1 MLARH
6 PQVLAIVDDHFA
18 LLSNA
23 AYHSALPTGA
33 PRWALVR
40 SLTKALG
47 PDIRVALVASDAATS
62 RQLRLRLASGT
73 SWVSHV
79 LQDMVE
85 AALGQ
90 TEVAQLM
97 ARARGTTCAAAPLL
111 EDALR
116 AQGLPHAA
124 QGDGLNLWIPLPAD
138 DQAVALAMAR
148 RGWLLRHGEAFCVQ
162 DPVPGLRVTLS
173 DIEPEQCAQ
182 LARTCARASHKGC
195 PRISRR
201 ALRRDMR
208 HAAAIASSSISSRS
222 WPQNSSPA

>member
-1 MLARH
+1 
-6 PQVLAIVDDHFA
+6 
-18 LLSNA
+18 
-23 AYHSALPTGA
+23 
-33 PRWALVR
+33 
-40 SLTKALG
+40 
-47 PDIRVALVASDAATS
+47 
-62 RQLRLRLASGT
+62 
-73 SWVSHV
+73 
-79 LQDMVE
+79 
-85 AALGQ
+85 
-90 TEVAQLM
+90 M
-97 ARARGTTCAAAPLL
+97 ARAREDYVRRRAAL

-116 AQGLPHAA
+116 AQGLLHAA

-182 LARTCARASHKGC
+182 LARTCARASHVA
-195 PRISRR
+195 RISRR

>member
-33 PRWALVR
+33 PRALR

-97 ARARGTTCAAAPLL
+97 ARAREDYVPPRRL
-111 EDALR
+111 EDAR

-124 QGDGLNLWIPLPAD
+124 RGDGLNLWIPLPAD

-162 DPVPGLRVTLS
+162 EPVPGLRVTLS

-182 LARTCARASHKGC
+182 LARD
-195 PRISRR
+195 
-201 ALRRDMR
+201 LRQS
-208 HAAAIASSSISSRS
+208 IA
-222 WPQNSSPA
+222 

>member
-1 MLARH
+1 M
-6 PQVLAIVDDHFA
+6 
-18 LLSNA
+18 
-23 AYHSALPTGA
+23 
-33 PRWALVR
+33 R

-97 ARARGTTCAAAPLL
+97 ARARAAAPP
-111 EDALR
+111 EDAR

-124 QGDGLNLWIPLPAD
+124 RGDGLNLWIPLPAD

-162 DPVPGLRVTLS
+162 EPVPGLRVTLS

-182 LARTCARASHKGC
+182 LARD
-195 PRISRR
+195 
-201 ALRRDMR
+201 LRQS
-208 HAAAIASSSISSRS
+208 IA
-222 WPQNSSPA
+222 

>member
-1 MLARH
+1 M
-6 PQVLAIVDDHFA
+6 
-18 LLSNA
+18 
-23 AYHSALPTGA
+23 
-33 PRWALVR
+33 
-40 SLTKALG
+40 
-47 PDIRVALVASDAATS
+47 ALVASDAATS

-97 ARARGTTCAAAPLL
+97 ARARAG
-111 EDALR
+111 LR
-116 AQGLPHAA
+116 APPRRLETRCARRGLPHAA

-182 LARTCARASHKGC
+182 LARD
-195 PRISRR
+195 
-201 ALRRDMR
+201 LRQS
-208 HAAAIASSSISSRS
+208 IA
-222 WPQNSSPA
+222 

>member
-90 TEVAQLM
+90 TEVA
-97 ARARGTTCAAAPLL
+97 
-111 EDALR
+111 
-116 AQGLPHAA
+116 H
-124 QGDGLNLWIPLPAD
+124 
-138 DQAVALAMAR
+138 
-148 RGWLLRHGEAFCVQ
+148 
-162 DPVPGLRVTLS
+162 
-173 DIEPEQCAQ
+173 
-182 LARTCARASHKGC
+182 
-195 PRISRR
+195 
-201 ALRRDMR
+201 
-208 HAAAIASSSISSRS
+208 
-222 WPQNSSPA
+222 